1 MCFNTCAHTHATT
14 RRPRVAG
21 VAPAVVPAAAAPAAA
36 EPAAAAPAA
45 AEPAA
50 AVPNE
55 RERRALALEA
65 AIRRA
70 QQQQP

>member
-1 MCFNTCAHTHATT
+1 MCLNTCAHTHATT

-36 EPAAAAPAA
+36 EPAAA
-45 AEPAA
+45 EPAA